1 MKIGVRAHD
10 YGKMEIEQLA
20 ETLHRAGYD
29 AAQLAL
35 PKAFTGIESYEDITL
50 SHLERIRAAFEKWKV
65 EIPVFGCYMDLGNPD
80 DDVRRKAVDTLKM
93 CLAYSKEVGAKV
105 VGTETAYPHLSREE
119 KKIWYPHMTD
129 SVKRAVEEA
138 ARLDVKLAIEPV
150 YWHPLENLEAV
161 LDVMEQIK
169 DEAHLRMIFDASNLL
184 EFPDTTDQKAYWK
197 EWLENTGKY
206 IEAMHIKDF
215 YFDAEG
221 AYCPTPLGSGV
232 IDYSEIA
239 AWLRANR
246 PDMYLLREEM
256 NPQIAQADIGF
267 MRNTFSER

>member
-20 ETLHRAGYD
+20 ETLHDVGYE

-35 PKAFTGIESYEDITL
+35 PKAFTGIESYADITPG
-50 SHLERIRAAFEKWKV
+50 HLERIRAAFEKHSI

-80 DDVRRKAVDTLKM
+80 EDVRRYAVDTMKR

-105 VGTETAYPHLSREE
+105 LGTETAYPHLTKEE
-119 KKIWYPHMTD
+119 KKQWYPYMVD
-129 SVKRAVEEA
+129 SIKRVVDEAV
-138 ARLDVKLAIEPV
+138 RLDVKLAVEPV
-150 YWHPLENLEAV
+150 FWHPLESVEAV
-161 LDVMEQIK
+161 LDVMGQVK

-184 EFPDTTDQKAYWK
+184 EYPDTTDQREYWT
-197 EWLENTGKY
+197 EWLSAAGKY

-215 YFDAEG
+215 YFDQDRK
-221 AYCPTPLGSGV
+221 YCPTPLGKGA
-232 IDYSEIA
+232 IDYRAISE
-239 AWLRANR
+239 WLHVNR

-256 NPQIAQADIGF
+256 NPETAQADITF
-267 MRNTFSER
+267 LRNL